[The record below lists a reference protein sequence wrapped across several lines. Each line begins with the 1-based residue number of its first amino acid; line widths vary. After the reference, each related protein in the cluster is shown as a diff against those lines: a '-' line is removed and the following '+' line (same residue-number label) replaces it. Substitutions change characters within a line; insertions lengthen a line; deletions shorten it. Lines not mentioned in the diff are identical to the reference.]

1 MQYSTPTENLRFSK
15 LQGSR
20 HYLAVKC
27 YTFYDTADYIGPRA
41 KEALTLKTIRLA

>member
-1 MQYSTPTENLRFSK
+1 MQCNIPAENLRFSK

-20 HYLAVKC
+20 HYLAVKW

-41 KEALTLKTIRLA
+41 KEALALKPIRLA